1 MTPTPAVAEHAAR
14 ILIVDDERPNR
25 DLLEAMLKPEGFQ
38 ILTAVTGE
46 EALALV
52 AQQPP
57 DLILLDAMMPG
68 MDGYHVATQL
78 KSTPATEHIP
88 IIMITALD
96 SRDARMLGMSAG
108 VDRFLA
114 KPVDRAELC
123 ERVKA
128 LLGPGSR
135 G

>member
-1 MTPTPAVAEHAAR
+1 M
-14 ILIVDDERPNR
+14 
-25 DLLEAMLKPEGFQ
+25 
-38 ILTAVTGE
+38 
-46 EALALV
+46 V

-114 KPVDRAELC
+114 KPVDRIELR

-128 LLGPGSR
+128 LLGPR